1 MAYGND
7 GPNRDEGAHRTT
19 PANSSTPPKAVA
31 GAEIYPALPR
41 PPAAGTLLKPGPL
54 DADIVWLFDLASGAG
69 IWPHD
74 AAHSSILIQGDYLY
88 LNSGTG
94 VDNTHK
100 RIRTPDAP
108 SLVVID
114 KRTGRLVARDDEHIA
129 PDIFHC
135 TWSAPS
141 LGEVNGRALIF
152 FAGGNGLVYAFE
164 PLASGGLESK
174 SDRVADAIP
183 STQHSGASSPH
194 SPANLRKIWRFD
206 FDPAAPKAD
215 VHS

>member
-74 AAHSSILIQGDYLY
+74 AAHSSILIYGDYLY

-100 RIRTPDAP
+100 RIRAPDAP
-108 SLVVID
+108 SLVVLD
-114 KRTGRLVARDDEHIA
+114 KRTGRLMARDDKHVPTNIL
-129 PDIFHC
+129 HC
-135 TWSAPS
+135 TWSSPS
-141 LGEVNGRALIF
+141 LCAVNRRSMLF
-152 FAGGNGLVYAFE
+152 FAAGTGIVY
-164 PLASGGLESK
+164 GYES
-174 SDRVADAIP
+174 I
-183 STQHSGASSPH
+183 
-194 SPANLRKIWRFD
+194 
-206 FDPAAPKAD
+206 
-215 VHS
+215 